1 MHKVGAKS
9 GGSVAINFI
18 AMIRFCSECKTTP
31 ASRSKLVCVFNAL
44 FLILKI

>member
-9 GGSVAINFI
+9 EGSVAINFI

-31 ASRSKLVCVFNAL
+31 ASRSKHVFVFNAL
-44 FLILKI
+44 FMMLKI